1 MRRYPI
7 HDDFKR
13 YARLVPPI
21 TRQTLPLL
29 RAAQRLLPLPSP
41 KKAGVIL
48 HRVMIR
54 QGVHSI
60 EAQLIEPMKKNDPLP
75 ALVYFHGG
83 GFVLEAAPYH
93 YALAMTY
100 AAHTPCKVLFVR
112 YHLAPQHPFP
122 LPAEECFAA
131 YLWTLRHVKT
141 LGIREGTIAVG
152 GDSAGGNLAA
162 ATALMARD
170 RSILPP
176 CAQLLVYP
184 VIDHRM
190 QSASMRR
197 FTDTPMWNS
206 LLSQKM
212 WQFYLPSLPAEHP
225 EYASL
230 LLAPSLHDLPPA
242 YVESAQFDCLHD
254 EGIAY
259 AQALRAAGV
268 AVTLHETK
276 GTMHGYDI
284 VPNSSIT
291 QDSIQ
296 KRIAFLKEHFAKGRT
311 CASPAVL

>member
-41 KKAGVIL
+41 KKAGVSL
-48 HRVMIR
+48 RRVMIR
-54 QGVHSI
+54 QGVYSI
-60 EAQLIEPMKKNDPLP
+60 EAQLIEPMKHSDPLP

-100 AAHTPCKVLFVR
+100 AAHTPCKVLFVH
-112 YHLAPQHPFP
+112 YH
-122 LPAEECFAA
+122 
-131 YLWTLRHVKT
+131 
-141 LGIREGTIAVG
+141 
-152 GDSAGGNLAA
+152 LAA

-206 LLSQKM
+206 LLSRKM

-225 EYASL
+225 EHASL
-230 LLAPSLHDLPPA
+230 LLAPSLHDLPRPMWKA
-242 YVESAQFDCLHD
+242 HSLTVCMMKESLTRRRC
-254 EGIAY
+254 
-259 AQALRAAGV
+259 ALPVSLSPCMR
-268 AVTLHETK
+268 
-276 GTMHGYDI
+276 
-284 VPNSSIT
+284 
-291 QDSIQ
+291 Q
-296 KRIAFLKEHFAKGRT
+296 KGRCT
-311 CASPAVL
+311 AMTSCRTVRSHRTASRSGSLS

>member
-41 KKAGVIL
+41 KKAGVSL
-48 HRVMIR
+48 RRVMIR

-141 LGIREGTIAVG
+141 LGIREGT
-152 GDSAGGNLAA
+152 
-162 ATALMARD
+162 TAPMARD

-190 QSASMRR
+190 QSASMPGLPIPRCGTACFLERCGSSICLPCLRSIRSMRHCCWHRLCTIFRR
-197 FTDTPMWNS
+197 PMWKAHS
-206 LLSQKM
+206 LTVCTMKGSLTRRRCALPVSLSPCMRQ
-212 WQFYLPSLPAEHP
+212 
-225 EYASL
+225 
-230 LLAPSLHDLPPA
+230 
-242 YVESAQFDCLHD
+242 
-254 EGIAY
+254 
-259 AQALRAAGV
+259 
-268 AVTLHETK
+268 
-276 GTMHGYDI
+276 
-284 VPNSSIT
+284 
-291 QDSIQ
+291 
-296 KRIAFLKEHFAKGRT
+296 KGRCT
-311 CASPAVL
+311 ATTSCRTVRSHRTASRSGSLS

>member
-7 HDDFKR
+7 HSDFKR
-13 YARLVPPI
+13 YARLIPPI

-29 RAAQRLLPLPSP
+29 RAAQHLLPLPSP

-197 FTDTPMWNS
+197 FTDTRCGTACFLKRCGSSICLPCLRSIRSMRHCCWRRLCTIFRRPMWKAHS
-206 LLSQKM
+206 LTVCTMKGSLTRRRCALPVSLSPCMRQ
-212 WQFYLPSLPAEHP
+212 
-225 EYASL
+225 
-230 LLAPSLHDLPPA
+230 
-242 YVESAQFDCLHD
+242 
-254 EGIAY
+254 
-259 AQALRAAGV
+259 
-268 AVTLHETK
+268 
-276 GTMHGYDI
+276 
-284 VPNSSIT
+284 
-291 QDSIQ
+291 
-296 KRIAFLKEHFAKGRT
+296 KGRCT
-311 CASPAVL
+311 ATTSCRTVRSHRTASRSGSLS

>member
-29 RAAQRLLPLPSP
+29 RAAQHLLPLPSP
-41 KKAGVIL
+41 KKAGVSL
-48 HRVMIR
+48 HSVMIR

-93 YALAMTY
+93 YALAMIY

-206 LLSQKM
+206 LLSRKM

-230 LLAPSLHDLPPA
+230 LLARLCTIFRRPMWKAHSLTVCTMKGSLTRRRCALPVSLSPCMR
-242 YVESAQFDCLHD
+242 Q
-254 EGIAY
+254 
-259 AQALRAAGV
+259 
-268 AVTLHETK
+268 
-276 GTMHGYDI
+276 
-284 VPNSSIT
+284 
-291 QDSIQ
+291 
-296 KRIAFLKEHFAKGRT
+296 KGRCT
-311 CASPAVL
+311 ATTSCRTVRSHRTASRSGSLS